1 MCHWLM
7 HLAPVNLHILCS
19 ENYNCINGTVFLNYN
34 SNCTISKQLLNF
46 NSTFLHEA
54 NLSPT
59 LFDEVML
66 SDPIATW
73 VTATDVSFSLLLHSA
88 GLPEFVQTTWRTC
101 QLILNSFQLSKR
113 TICLQNEPF
122 CIAIAQSSWVK
133 SIWKN
138 LHLVLINSPC
148 QFHGMQSA
156 FMNRKFKVFQLGSG
170 STQKE

>member
-7 HLAPVNLHILCS
+7 HLAPANLHILCS
-19 ENYNCINGTVFLNYN
+19 ENYNCNNGTVFLNYN

-73 VTATDVSFSLLLHSA
+73 VTATDVSFSLLLHPA
-88 GLPEFVQTTWRTC
+88 GLP
-101 QLILNSFQLSKR
+101 
-113 TICLQNEPF
+113 
-122 CIAIAQSSWVK
+122 
-133 SIWKN
+133 
-138 LHLVLINSPC
+138 
-148 QFHGMQSA
+148 
-156 FMNRKFKVFQLGSG
+156 
-170 STQKE
+170 